1 MKIAVSSE
9 DGSSVSGHAGQ
20 ARLWLLY
27 QAEPGQE
34 PGAPQRVELDRGQ
47 VFHHFAGGVPH
58 PLDGVNVIISASA
71 GDGFLRRMRKRG
83 VQVVLTSEKDSAG
96 AVAGVLSGHT
106 LPERRWDLFQY
117 ICTLR
122 DLFSTH

>member
-27 QAEPGQE
+27 QAEPGEE
-34 PGAPQRVELDRGQ
+34 PGAPRRVVLDRTQ
-47 VFHHFAGGVPH
+47 VFHHFEDRAAH
-58 PLDGVNVIISASA
+58 PLDGVNVIVSASA
-71 GDGFLRRMRKRG
+71 GDGFLRRMRERG
-83 VQVVLTSEKDSAG
+83 VDVVLTSQKDSAL
-96 AVAGVLSGHT
+96 AVAAVLAGHT
-106 LPERRWDLFQY
+106 LPERRWDLLQY
-117 ICTLR
+117 FCALR